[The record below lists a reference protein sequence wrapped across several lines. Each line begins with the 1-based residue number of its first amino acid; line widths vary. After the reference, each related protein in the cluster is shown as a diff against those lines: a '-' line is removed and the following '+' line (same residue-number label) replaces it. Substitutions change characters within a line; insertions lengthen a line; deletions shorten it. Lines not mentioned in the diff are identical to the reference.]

1 MDYWG
6 MIGILGNLMKLMDI
20 LGNILMGYLLGIM
33 GISLEYDGIFHRIL
47 WIKTEILQAYNVDIM
62 GTSSIKGNIMGYIQY
77 IWVNYNNSLT

>member
-1 MDYWG
+1 M
-6 MIGILGNLMKLMDI
+6 
-20 LGNILMGYLLGIM
+20 GNILMGYLLGIM

-47 WIKTEILQAYNVDIM
+47 WIKTGILKAYNVDIM